1 MRGCALAVAAVALLV
16 GSVPASQSTT
26 GVAVDKAFAPGGT
39 ITMKLAAGDYQISGR
54 SDQKIRVA
62 WRVDHAEDA
71 SRVKAEADIRGTTAL
86 VATTGVKNGMHFTID
101 VPARSDIDVD
111 LSAGDLEIR
120 GIEGSK
126 KVGSW
131 AGDVSID
138 VGKAEQYPGGRGVR
152 PRRRPVRQAV
162 QRHAGGAD
170 ARLQVVRAG
179 PVRAAGEAFCRGFD
193 ASLRFLQTSTPLLP
207 S

>member
-26 GVAVDKAFAPGGT
+26 GVPIDKAFAPGGT

-138 VGKAEQYPGGRGVR
+138 VGKAEQYREVE
-152 PRRRPVRQAV
+152 VS
-162 QRHAGGAD
+162 
-170 ARLQVVRAG
+170 VRAG
-179 PVRAAGEAFCRGFD
+179 DLSAKPFNVMQGGLMRGFKWSGQGRYVLQVKLFAGD
-193 ASLRFLQTSTPLLP
+193 LTLR
-207 S
+207 

>member
-16 GSVPASQSTT
+16 RSVPASQSTT

-71 SRVKAEADIRGTTAL
+71 SRVKAQADIRGTTAL

-138 VGKAEQYPGGRGVR
+138 VGKPEQYREVE
-152 PRRRPVRQAV
+152 AS
-162 QRHAGGAD
+162 
-170 ARLQVVRAG
+170 VRAG
-179 PVRAAGEAFCRGFD
+179 DLSAKPFNVMQGGLMRGFKWSGQGRYVLQVKLFAGD
-193 ASLRFLQTSTPLLP
+193 LTLR
-207 S
+207 

>member
-16 GSVPASQSTT
+16 RTVPASQSTT

-138 VGKAEQYPGGRGVR
+138 VGKAEQYREVE
-152 PRRRPVRQAV
+152 VS
-162 QRHAGGAD
+162 
-170 ARLQVVRAG
+170 VRAG
-179 PVRAAGEAFCRGFD
+179 DLSAKPFNVMQGGLMRGFKWSGQGRYVLQVKLFAGD
-193 ASLRFLQTSTPLLP
+193 LTLR
-207 S
+207 

>member
-1 MRGCALAVAAVALLV
+1 
-16 GSVPASQSTT
+16 
-26 GVAVDKAFAPGGT
+26 
-39 ITMKLAAGDYQISGR
+39 MKLAAGDYQISGR

-101 VPARSDIDVD
+101 VPARSDLDVD

-138 VGKAEQYPGGRGVR
+138 VGKPEQYREVE
-152 PRRRPVRQAV
+152 AS
-162 QRHAGGAD
+162 
-170 ARLQVVRAG
+170 VRAG
-179 PVRAAGEAFCRGFD
+179 DLSAKPFNVMQGGLMRGFKWSGQGRYVLQVKLFAGD
-193 ASLRFLQTSTPLLP
+193 LTLR
-207 S
+207 

>member
-16 GSVPASQSTT
+16 RSVPASQSTT

-138 VGKAEQYPGGRGVR
+138 VGKAEQYREVE
-152 PRRRPVRQAV
+152 VS
-162 QRHAGGAD
+162 
-170 ARLQVVRAG
+170 VRAG
-179 PVRAAGEAFCRGFD
+179 DLSAKPFNVMQGGLMRGFKWSGQGRYVLQVKLFAGD
-193 ASLRFLQTSTPLLP
+193 LTLR
-207 S
+207 

>member
-39 ITMKLAAGDYQISGR
+39 ITMKLAAGDYQINGR

-101 VPARSDIDVD
+101 IPARSDLDVD

-138 VGKAEQYPGGRGVR
+138 VGKPEQYREVE
-152 PRRRPVRQAV
+152 AS
-162 QRHAGGAD
+162 
-170 ARLQVVRAG
+170 VRAG
-179 PVRAAGEAFCRGFD
+179 DLSAKPFNVMQGGLMRGFKWSGQGRYVLQVKLFAGD
-193 ASLRFLQTSTPLLP
+193 LTLR
-207 S
+207 

>member
-101 VPARSDIDVD
+101 IPARSDLDVD

-138 VGKAEQYPGGRGVR
+138 VGKPEQYREVE
-152 PRRRPVRQAV
+152 AS
-162 QRHAGGAD
+162 
-170 ARLQVVRAG
+170 VRAG
-179 PVRAAGEAFCRGFD
+179 DLSAKPFNVMQGGLMRGFKWSGQGRYVLQVKLFAGD
-193 ASLRFLQTSTPLLP
+193 LTLR
-207 S
+207 